1 MSTEVDG
8 KAVNYKCP
16 GCGADI
22 PFSAEKQ
29 CWVCSYCGGEFQLEE
44 LEKSQKENVVKK
56 DILVEDKDVY
66 RCESC
71 GAEIIADENMTATF
85 CVYCG
90 NTAILKDRI
99 HNSRVPD
106 YIIPFK
112 KVKDDAVKAFVKVVK
127 YKPLV
132 PREFKTKKNIEKI
145 TGIYIPF
152 WAYDFYVSGKIN
164 FSATDIHTWSDVRNR
179 YTKTDRFNVTCSG
192 EMSYDKVL
200 ADGSSR
206 FSDDLMDSLEPFDY
220 QGLISYN
227 QAFLAG
233 FLSEKYDVDNDTA
246 ILRAK
251 ERTVNTTISL
261 VKEKVRHQTS
271 TMTSHSLDIKN
282 NEVNYILLPVF
293 MVNTKF
299 HDKQYTFA
307 MNGQTGKIVGD
318 LPISLLR
325 VILWSLG
332 IYLVCFLI
340 MLGLYLGGVI

>member
-1 MSTEVDG
+1 MSHN
-8 KAVNYKCP
+8 VNT
-16 GCGADI
+16 I
-22 PFSAEKQ
+22 
-29 CWVCSYCGGEFQLEE
+29 
-44 LEKSQKENVVKK
+44 
-56 DILVEDKDVY
+56 
-66 RCESC
+66 
-71 GAEIIADENMTATF
+71 
-85 CVYCG
+85 
-90 NTAILKDRI
+90 
-99 HNSRVPD
+99 
-106 YIIPFK
+106 
-112 KVKDDAVKAFVKVVK
+112 
-127 YKPLV
+127 
-132 PREFKTKKNIEKI
+132 KTKKNIEKI

-318 LPISLLR
+318 LPISPLR
-325 VILWSLG
+325 TILWSLG